1 MAKESLQVAN
11 WNDNHHSYSA
21 ARFLSSTI
29 EIWTFRQCRSHPLD
43 QLKTSKNGVTSV
55 DSDTVSLDKLPPQQ
69 VEDPSLAQRF
79 AQRV

>member
-11 WNDNHHSYSA
+11 WNDSHHSYSA
-21 ARFLSSTI
+21 TRYFEFHNRNLDFQAMQIS
-29 EIWTFRQCRSHPLD
+29 PLD

-55 DSDTVSLDKLPPQQ
+55 DSDTVSLDKLPPQE

>member
-1 MAKESLQVAN
+1 MQIS
-11 WNDNHHSYSA
+11 
-21 ARFLSSTI
+21 
-29 EIWTFRQCRSHPLD
+29 PLD

-55 DSDTVSLDKLPPQQ
+55 DSDTVSLDKLPPQE